1 MPKGKARQQGE
12 VIDLARWL
20 ALEFQDR
27 NERSLYPELRSF
39 LAWLLAYPPERIRTE
54 DTAGSGFADA
64 LLYTDQAYPWVAVEF
79 KLQDEYI
86 TQEARNRELWEEK
99 RKYLSGSIQYLLL
112 ITPKYMQLRDATGRV
127 VHDGTYISLQH
138 VPLEVLREKLSPIS
152 AEKANHASLWET
164 FIRGQLPYS
173 YLPLSG
179 EGAGYQEQ
187 LRKDLA
193 TSFEELF
200 NAAQEALNRLE
211 EEYRDY
217 KARLSQIESLRSV
230 GQDVYIRARSHLEAA
245 YPSTL
250 KHLFEN
256 HLPRFAEQFGRDV
269 DTALDEWGVVKDPV
283 IKEAFLA
290 DSVAAMIAKV
300 LFIRFLEDLSLTDK
314 PHRRLT
320 NGGLKSWGEFMS
332 VLAGNAKALLKVAAM
347 DLREAYPEPFAEEA
361 FSWVLE
367 TNGKLDYALQ
377 RLLLRVNAYDFSGL
391 SEDVLGDIYQNFL
404 PPKKRKRLGEFYTPK
419 EVVDYIL
426 KETALSM
433 DGDYPRLLD
442 PACGS
447 GTFLVRY
454 LHHLEQD
461 ARRRGVDIDV
471 QQVAEAIWGFDI
483 NPFASYVSAFQ
494 VLWGLLR
501 LAKGSSEAPPVHVYT
516 LNSLLDDTDVRHQ
529 VPDLPDNPGELARDE
544 GEWDCVV
551 GNPPYIRAERAKH
564 GERLRALYDHIWGTN
579 IDTGILFLWR
589 AMRGSAG
596 GAERGWVK
604 EGGRLG
610 MVVSGGYASNEAAA
624 PVWNLLVP
632 GNSKAWSLRKL
643 VWLEFVPKIWGAN
656 VIPMILILEKTPPKP
671 EHRVEI
677 WVPQAWPKEKP
688 DVGEQASIAYKDFF
702 DPQVN
707 PWVES
712 AKGPSLLP
720 LLKEEDIPLL
730 RKLYPGNGFTVCLN
744 EAMETQYSRN
754 RKPQPYWWTYGIK
767 RNGAPVT
774 SDPEGKRPVPVLKA
788 DQLAVAYA
796 GGISGYI
803 DLDDERLEYPSIWE
817 SGRKFTDYLAVA
829 EIARAPFGVLVR
841 ASGKPEGGPYA
852 LNQVVVGIPEKGCG
866 EAIAAYLNSS
876 LVRWYYLV
884 RLRSGVLEGSCRA
897 HIYPR
902 TLQAFPWPKD
912 PDEGLLRKLSDLYQ
926 ELEETARR
934 TRDNPQAWLRM
945 RLDDAQEQGS
955 GTLLRARRFGID
967 FSTWSGEIPWQ
978 EVRLE
983 GDKLTSQNLFADL
996 DLKDPDLARFVYLLL
1011 KLEASAR
1018 EEKGPFEID
1027 KTLLQRLFIPDDY
1040 KNILEEYEMRNQA
1053 FASVREKFFRIL
1065 EEINDAVFDLFR
1077 LDEAEREYIRKR
1089 LAEFPLSKLVPRY
1102 PWEVS
1107 EASRGVQSYQEDRFR

>member
-1 MPKGKARQQGE
+1 MNLE
-12 VIDLARWL
+12 RWL
-20 ALEFQDR
+20 TLDFQGR
-27 NERSLYPELRSF
+27 QERSFYPELIELLS
-39 LAWLLAYPPERIRTE
+39 WLLGYPKNRIRSE
-54 DTAGSGFADA
+54 ERAASGIADI
-64 LLYTDQAYPWVAVEF
+64 LLFTNQAYPWVAVEF
-79 KLQDEYI
+79 KLLDDHI
-86 TQEARNRELWEEK
+86 TQEDRNAQLWEEK
-99 RKYLSGSIQYLLL
+99 RKYLSGAIQYLLFV
-112 ITPKYMQLRDATGRV
+112 TPRYMQLRDATGKV
-127 VHDGTYISLQH
+127 VHDGPYISLQH
-138 VPLEVLREKLSPIS
+138 VPLEVIRKKLSLIS
-152 AEKANHASLWET
+152 AEKADHASLWET
-164 FIRGQLPYS
+164 FISGKLPYS

-179 EGAGYQEQ
+179 GGVGYQEQ

-200 NAAQEALNRLE
+200 NVAQEALNQLE

-217 KARLSQIESLRSV
+217 RARLSQIESLRSV
-230 GQDVYIRARSHLEAA
+230 GQDVYARTRSHLEAA

-250 KHLFEN
+250 KHLFES

-269 DTALDEWGVVKDPV
+269 DTALDEQGVVKDPV

-300 LFIRFLEDLSLTDK
+300 LFIRFLEDLSLT
-314 PHRRLT
+314 HRRLT

-332 VLAGNAKALLKVAAM
+332 VLAGNAKALLKVATM

-361 FSWVLE
+361 FSWILE

-433 DGDYPRLLD
+433 DGDYPKLLD

-461 ARRRGVDIDV
+461 ARERGVDPDV
-471 QQVAEAIWGFDI
+471 RQVAEAIWGFDI

-501 LAKGSSEAPPVHVYT
+501 LAKGSSEVPPVCVYT

-596 GAERGWVK
+596 GTERGWVK

-632 GNSKAWSLRKL
+632 GNGKAWSLRKL
-643 VWLEFVPKIWGAN
+643 VWLEFVPKIWNAN
-656 VIPMILILEKTPPKP
+656 VIPMVLILEKTPPKP

-677 WVPQAWPKEKP
+677 WVPQTWPKERP
-688 DVGEQASIAYKDFF
+688 DAGEQTSVPYKDFF
-702 DPQVN
+702 DHQVN
-707 PWVES
+707 PWVED
-712 AKGPSLLP
+712 KGDKNGPSLLP

-730 RKLYPGNGFTVCLN
+730 RKLHPDNGLVVNLT
-744 EAMETQYSRN
+744 EAMEIQYTQHRQP
-754 RKPQPYWWTYGIK
+754 RPYWWTYGVTLAGAEVFPSVRGSGGNEVAVIK
-767 RNGAPVT
+767 GDSV
-774 SDPEGKRPVPVLKA
+774 G
-788 DQLAVAYA
+788 VAYV
-796 GGISGYI
+796 SGPVGYV
-803 DLDDERLEYPSIWE
+803 DLDEVRSKSLWGHSTPHEYVAVKKIILAPSAVLIRSTE
-817 SGRKFTDYLAVA
+817 APLAALDTLIVGMPKSGL
-829 EIARAPFGVLVR
+829 
-841 ASGKPEGGPYA
+841 
-852 LNQVVVGIPEKGCG
+852 G
-866 EAIAAYLNSS
+866 EAVAAYLNSA
-876 LVRWYYLV
+876 LVRWFYAIKLRGGVIQQYY
-884 RLRSGVLEGSCRA
+884 A
-897 HIYPR
+897 TIYPR
-902 TLQAFPWPKD
+902 TLEALPWPKD
-912 PDEGLLRKLSDLYQ
+912 PDKDLLSQLSDLYRK
-926 ELEETARR
+926 LEEKAQR
-934 TRDNPQAWLRM
+934 TRDNPQAWLRR
-945 RLDDAQEQGS
+945 RLEEAQGQKS
-955 GTLLRARRFGID
+955 GIPLRARRFGID
-967 FSTWSGEIPWQ
+967 FSTWSDDIPW
-978 EVRLE
+978 EEIRLE
-983 GDKLTSQNLFADL
+983 GGRLTTQGLFAYL
-996 DLKDPDLARFVYLLL
+996 DLKDPDLARFAYLLL
-1011 KLEASAR
+1011 ELEASAR
-1018 EEKGPFEID
+1018 KEEGPFDID
-1027 KTLLQRLFIPDDY
+1027 KTLLQKLFIPADY
-1040 KNILEEYEMRNQA
+1040 KNILEEYERRNKA
-1053 FASVREKFFRIL
+1053 FASVRKEFFRIL
-1065 EEINDAVFDLFR
+1065 EKIDDVVFDLFR

-1107 EASRGVQSYQEDRFR
+1107 EASRGVRSYQEDRFR